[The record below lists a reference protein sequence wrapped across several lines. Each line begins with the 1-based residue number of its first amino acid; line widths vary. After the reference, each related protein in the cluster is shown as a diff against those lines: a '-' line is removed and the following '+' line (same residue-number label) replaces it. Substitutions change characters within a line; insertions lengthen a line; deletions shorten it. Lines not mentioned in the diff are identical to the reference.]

1 MCALI
6 LFPFNPF
13 FNVQLYLNK
22 LKKLPDGD
30 RTEISYNLVSSFD
43 AAIAN
48 VTGEFT
54 EHILIPAPLTATL
67 VFRIL
72 HSNGEFGTGSLL
84 NFTLICEKK
93 SLNPLKNS
101 SQHNLETKDE
111 TRKNTN
117 QAEINLTIL
126 SI

>member
-1 MCALI
+1 ML
-6 LFPFNPF
+6 LFS
-13 FNVQLYLNK
+13 LLSCLNK
-22 LKKLPDGD
+22 EYKSLPDGD
-30 RTEISYNLVSSFD
+30 KTEISYNFVSSFE

-84 NFTLICEKK
+84 NFTLI
-93 SLNPLKNS
+93 
-101 SQHNLETKDE
+101 
-111 TRKNTN
+111 
-117 QAEINLTIL
+117 
-126 SI
+126 